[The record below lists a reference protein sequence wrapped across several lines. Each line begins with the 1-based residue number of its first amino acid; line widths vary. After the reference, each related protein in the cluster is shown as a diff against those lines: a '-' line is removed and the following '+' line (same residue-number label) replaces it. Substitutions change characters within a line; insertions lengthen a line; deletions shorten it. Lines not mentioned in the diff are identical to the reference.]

1 MEIAVL
7 GCGAAFPRAGGACSG
22 FLVRSGDTNVWLDAG
37 NGTFSNLQR
46 YISYRD
52 IHALVITHG
61 HADHIADVMPLMYA
75 LGFDPEREPT
85 SVPVYAPFDIEPTLA
100 SPLGGKSRE
109 MFKTVFEFRQIN
121 AGFDVGPLRFA
132 AFRTLHP
139 AESFGV
145 RMADDGKVAVYTSDT
160 AMFPDLTDACR
171 DADLLICEA
180 TYVDRIDTERGVHM
194 WAREAGRLAKEAGA
208 KHLVLTHIWAT
219 IEPDEAVAEASEEFD
234 GPVEAAIEGASYT
247 LS

>member
-1 MEIAVL
+1 MEITVL

-22 FLVRSGDTNVWLDAG
+22 FLVDSADTHVWVDAG

-46 YISYRD
+46 YISYREID
-52 IHALVITHG
+52 AVVITHG

-121 AGFDVGPLRFA
+121 RGFDVGPVHFD
-132 AFRTLHP
+132 AFRTKHP

-145 RMADDGKVAVYTSDT
+145 RITDDGRAAVYTSDT
-160 AMFPDLTDACR
+160 AVFSELAAHCKG
-171 DADLLICEA
+171 AELLICEA
-180 TYVDRIDTERGVHM
+180 TYVDRIEAEAGVHM
-194 WAREAGRLAKEAGA
+194 WAREAGRLAAEAGVA
-208 KHLVLTHIWAT
+208 RLVLTHIWST
-219 IEPDEAVAEASEEFD
+219 IEPEDAVREAAEEFD
-234 GPVEAAIEGASYT
+234 GAVEAAVEGARYT
-247 LS
+247 V